1 MAKSIERS
9 VYFIDKINVK
19 SIVNFLPHKNLEV
32 NEIKCF
38 NGKFGENFVGKSVR
52 TICPYKFGCKTWRK
66 NRKEISERQIDGNA
80 AENSCVNP
88 SVKSDVESLR

>member
-38 NGKFGENFVGKSVR
+38 NGKLF
-52 TICPYKFGCKTWRK
+52 
-66 NRKEISERQIDGNA
+66 
-80 AENSCVNP
+80 
-88 SVKSDVESLR
+88 